1 MRILKFYFISS
12 LILADGIDNITF
24 DWGGQFGYVSQNGI
38 MQWNKDWNSNQL
50 LFDGTWSIFPRMF
63 GPRIDEGF
71 RKPIKELLLAEDSV
85 GVNSYFK
92 YDQGDYLLDRFS
104 FGLDYNTD
112 NRHAY
117 LHGFKRSYAGSFNQ
131 YNNDSFQPLQQ
142 SYIVSYR
149 SVNDKDEGGFSL
161 GHFNTYSG
169 FPDTLDAGLFDNR
182 ITTSNIFWESSIGN
196 LETRIAI
203 DHFLQRY
210 LTRHSLS
217 YFDGSRH
224 LSRSQYQGNIIWRMD
239 EVKQI
244 LIQIESNN
252 RSIRSNTLYRFD
264 WAELSLDYSSN
275 IFKITSSYIT
285 DRNISFF
292 NYGLIIDRRFRNIRI
307 YFDYRSNHHPMH
319 PYYTMINAIDE
330 VPSFINETS
339 IVSMFDIEFEKNQFS
354 ATISQSKDD
363 NILWESILE
372 EPIDNNIHR
381 MIDLKYKTSLIPH
394 LGIETSYKLQES
406 KIYYSD
412 GIGKW
417 MGLKLESS
425 FGLFKDYMLIDANIT
440 FQRLEDRFNSSL
452 INPIEMVPLH
462 GNAVKN
468 DMLTPVNIINAS
480 ITAYVSTF
488 TISYEWFNIGEII
501 LASSGKEDNNYFTI
515 HPLLPALGRQ
525 INLSIKWEFQ
535 D

>member
-1 MRILKFYFISS
+1 
-12 LILADGIDNITF
+12 
-24 DWGGQFGYVSQNGI
+24 
-38 MQWNKDWNSNQL
+38 
-50 LFDGTWSIFPRMF
+50 
-63 GPRIDEGF
+63 
-71 RKPIKELLLAEDSV
+71 
-85 GVNSYFK
+85 
-92 YDQGDYLLDRFS
+92 
-104 FGLDYNTD
+104 
-112 NRHAY
+112 
-117 LHGFKRSYAGSFNQ
+117 
-131 YNNDSFQPLQQ
+131 
-142 SYIVSYR
+142 
-149 SVNDKDEGGFSL
+149 
-161 GHFNTYSG
+161 
-169 FPDTLDAGLFDNR
+169 
-182 ITTSNIFWESSIGN
+182 
-196 LETRIAI
+196 
-203 DHFLQRY
+203 
-210 LTRHSLS
+210 
-217 YFDGSRH
+217 
-224 LSRSQYQGNIIWRMD
+224 
-239 EVKQI
+239 
-244 LIQIESNN
+244 
-252 RSIRSNTLYRFD
+252 
-264 WAELSLDYSSN
+264 
-275 IFKITSSYIT
+275 
-285 DRNISFF
+285 
-292 NYGLIIDRRFRNIRI
+292 
-307 YFDYRSNHHPMH
+307 MH
-319 PYYTMINAIDE
+319 PYYTLINPIDE

-372 EPIDNNIHR
+372 GPINNTIHR

-425 FGLFKDYMLIDANIT
+425 FGLFKDYMLIDANIA

-462 GNAVKN
+462 GHGVKN

>member
-1 MRILKFYFISS
+1 MKILKFYFISS

-24 DWGGQFGYVSQNGI
+24 DWSGQFGYVSQNGI
-38 MQWNKDWNSNQL
+38 IRWNKDWNSNQL
-50 LFDGTWSIFPRMF
+50 FFDGTWSIFPRMF
-63 GPRIDEGF
+63 GPRIDGGF
-71 RKPIKELLLAEDSV
+71 RKPINELSLAEDSV

-104 FGLDYNTD
+104 FGLDYKTN

-131 YNNDSFQPLQQ
+131 YDNDSFQPLQQ
-142 SYIVSYR
+142 SYIVSYQ
-149 SVNDKDEGGFSL
+149 SVNENDEGGFSL

-169 FPDTLDAGLFDNR
+169 FPDSLDGGLFDNR

-203 DHFLQRY
+203 DYFLQRY
-210 LTRHSLS
+210 LAMHSLS
-217 YFDGSRH
+217 YYDSSRF

-239 EVKQI
+239 EGKQI
-244 LIQIESNN
+244 LIKAESNN
-252 RSIRSNTLYRFD
+252 RSIRSNSLYNFN
-264 WAELSLDYSSN
+264 WYELSLEYRSN
-275 IFKITSSYIT
+275 IFKIISSFIT
-285 DRNISFF
+285 DRDILFF
-292 NYGLIIDRRFRNIRI
+292 NNGFIIDKRFRNFRI
-307 YFDYRSNHHPMH
+307 YFDYRSNHRPMH
-319 PYYTMINAIDE
+319 PYYAMINTIDE

-339 IVSMFDIEFEKNQFS
+339 IVSIFDIEFEKNQFL

-372 EPIDNNIHR
+372 EPIDNKIHR
-381 MIDLKYKTSLIPH
+381 MIDFKYKTSLIPH
-394 LGIETSYKLQES
+394 IAIETSYKLQES
-406 KIYYSD
+406 KIYYSN

-425 FGLFKDYMLIDANIT
+425 FDLFKDYMLLDASIA
-440 FQRLEDRFNSSL
+440 FQRIDDRFNSSL
-452 INPIEMVPLH
+452 INPIEMIPLH
-462 GNAVKN
+462 GHAVNN
-468 DMLTPVNIINAS
+468 DMLTPVNIINAN

-488 TISYEWFNIGEII
+488 TISYEWFNIREII
-501 LASSGKEDNNYFTI
+501 LASSSQEDNNYFTI

-525 INLSIKWEFQ
+525 INLSIKWKFK